1 MHGKTG
7 WATSNIEIPV
17 GWFVGWVEKDGKV
30 YSFAINVDMKEGK
43 DLPKREE
50 MVKESLKA
58 LNII

>member
-7 WATSNIEIPV
+7 WGTSNIEIPV
-17 GWFVGWVEKDGKV
+17 GWIEKDGKI
-30 YSFAINVDMKEGK
+30 YSFAINLDIKEGK

-50 MVKESLKA
+50 MTKESLKA

>member
-7 WATSNIEIPV
+7 WGTSNIEIPV
-17 GWFVGWVEKDGKV
+17 GWIEKD
-30 YSFAINVDMKEGK
+30 GK

-50 MVKESLKA
+50 VTKESLKA